1 MTFKNSKSQ
10 ICFALVL
17 LIISIQSLFPTAKA
31 QEALQISLEFDQ
43 TSTKSEVRFD
53 VVINPSTS
61 VGAFQA
67 EYGYNPEY
75 LQLKSISS
83 NSGGE
88 VYSKDENGT
97 VGVIYMNKAP
107 TSQRVL
113 TLKFKVLK
121 EGDSTVTAF
130 YSEILSTDNSP
141 LEFVNNND
149 CQVSVTSA
157 GVTATTKAAS
167 KTSSSSSGKVS
178 VIKDSKNGSP
188 TVEKITESPG
198 QQESHSFFSFQS
210 QSPGFWA
217 LCGALIT
224 AAVVLIIFTSYK
236 MGVKKMKSEKD
247 SKENP
252 PQENDDQTTDS
263 Y

>member
-1 MTFKNSKSQ
+1 MKIKISKSS
-10 ICFALVL
+10 ISAVI
-17 LIISIQSLFPTAKA
+17 LIILIFVQSFLTAA
-31 QEALQISLEFDQ
+31 ETREALQISLEFDQ
-43 TSTKSEVRFD
+43 TSTKSEIRFD
-53 VVINPSTS
+53 VVINKADL

-130 YSEILSTDNSP
+130 YSEILSIDNSFV
-141 LEFVNNND
+141 EFVNNND

-178 VIKDSKNGSP
+178 VIKDSQSGSP
-188 TVEKITESPG
+188 EVEKINDSYG
-198 QQESHSFFSFQS
+198 QQENHDFFSFQS

-217 LCGALIT
+217 LCGALIA

-236 MGVKKMKSEKD
+236 MGVKKMKAEKD
-247 SKENP
+247 SRENQENKDRENP
-252 PQENDDQTTDS
+252 YDN
-263 Y
+263 

>member
-1 MTFKNSKSQ
+1 MKIKISKPS
-10 ICFALVL
+10 ISAVI
-17 LIISIQSLFPTAKA
+17 LIILICVNAFLTTAEA
-31 QEALQISLEFDQ
+31 REALQISLEFDQ
-43 TSTKSEVRFD
+43 TSTKSEIRFD
-53 VVINPSTS
+53 VVINRADS

-67 EYGYNPEY
+67 EYGYNPDY

-149 CQVSVTSA
+149 CQVSVTSD
-157 GVTATTKAAS
+157 GVTSTTKAAS

-188 TVEKITESPG
+188 TVEKITESPD

-247 SKENP
+247 SRENP

>member
-1 MTFKNSKSQ
+1 MTFKNSKSC
-10 ICFALVL
+10 ICLVLVL
-17 LIISIQSLFPTAKA
+17 LMIFIQSLCHAAYA

-88 VYSKDENGT
+88 VYSNDESGT

-130 YSEILSTDNSP
+130 YSEILSTDNLP
-141 LEFVNNND
+141 LEFANNND
-149 CQVSVTSA
+149 CQVSVTSK
-157 GVTATTKAAS
+157 GVTSTKKSSS

-178 VIKDSKNGSP
+178 VIKDNKSGNSAGEKSTEP
-188 TVEKITESPG
+188 TS
-198 QQESHSFFSFQS
+198 QSDSQDFFSFQS

-217 LCGALIT
+217 LCGALIV

-236 MGVKKMKSEKD
+236 TGVKKAKTEKD
-247 SKENP
+247 NKES
-252 PQENDDQTTDS
+252 PQ
-263 Y
+263 